1 MGLEIASQV
10 NHLNLHKVDVL
21 VCCGGGGLASGVAMA
36 LKEASPELRVRP
48 CEPSGY
54 DDTTRSLISGK
65 RESINFKD
73 ESLCDAILTPT
84 PGEFTFPILSKLAGP
99 GIVVDD
105 DEVLRAMAQCFQRLK
120 LIAEPGG
127 AVALASA
134 LYKTDQIEGDTVIVV
149 ITGGNVDP
157 KIFSKSLSLLNA

>member
-1 MGLEIASQV
+1 M
-10 NHLNLHKVDVL
+10 
-21 VCCGGGGLASGVAMA
+21 
-36 LKEASPELRVRP
+36 
-48 CEPSGY
+48 
-54 DDTTRSLISGK
+54 
-65 RESINFKD
+65 
-73 ESLCDAILTPT
+73 
-84 PGEFTFPILSKLAGP
+84 
-99 GIVVDD
+99 DD